1 VSRASSTLWAALLA
15 PANVVALATAG
26 GAALLTG
33 HSLPALVALG
43 AEAFY
48 LAAVGLV
55 PRLRRAVGARSARF
69 EDDETERL
77 LAELAE
83 SQREHY
89 YVLRDLRDSIL
100 DNYRKLPGGGV
111 LAASSEAQLAA
122 LLTAF
127 LRLLSTLNDHRRYL
141 GVADREALRR
151 ELSLLESE
159 LGAQTNPRL
168 REVQEKRADILRR
181 RLERF
186 AQAEDSRAVV
196 SHQLA
201 SIEDLMRL
209 THEQSISIRDPAAVG
224 GMLDALAAEVSATE
238 QTVRDLE
245 RFLDV
250 TEEPLTSGGQRA
262 PRVRG

>member
-1 VSRASSTLWAALLA
+1 VSRASRTLRAALLA
-15 PANVVALATAG
+15 PANVIALLTAG
-26 GAALLTG
+26 GASLVTG

-43 AEAFY
+43 AEAVY
-48 LAAVGLV
+48 LGAVGLV
-55 PRLRRAVGARSARF
+55 PSLRRAVGARAGAP
-69 EDDETERL
+69 EDAETERL

-89 YVLRDLRDSIL
+89 FVLRDLRDSIL
-100 DNYRKLPGGGV
+100 ENYRKLPGGGV

-141 GVADREALRR
+141 GIADREAIRR

-159 LGAQTNPRL
+159 LGAQDNARL
-168 REVQEKRADILRR
+168 REVQEKRAEILKR

-186 AQAEDSRAVV
+186 AQAEESRAVV

-201 SIEDLMRL
+201 SIEDLVKL

-238 QTVRDLE
+238 RTVRELE
-245 RFLDV
+245 QFLDV
-250 TEEPLTSGGQRA
+250 TEERSSPSA
-262 PRVRG
+262 PRTRVRG

>member
-1 VSRASSTLWAALLA
+1 MSRARSTLRAALLA

-26 GAALLTG
+26 GAALLSG
-33 HSLPALVALG
+33 QALVALVALG

-55 PRLRRAVGARSARF
+55 PPLRRALGPGART

-77 LAELAE
+77 LTDLAE

-89 YVLRDLRDSIL
+89 FVLRDLRDAIL
-100 DNYRKLPGGGV
+100 ENYRKLPGGGV
-111 LAASSEAQLAA
+111 LAASSEAQLQA

-127 LRLLSTLNDHRRYL
+127 LRLLATLNDHRRFL
-141 GVADREALRR
+141 GIADREAIRR
-151 ELSLLESE
+151 ELRLLESE
-159 LGAQTNPRL
+159 LGDQSNPRL

-186 AQAEDSRAVV
+186 GQAEESRAVV

-201 SIEDLMRL
+201 SIEDLVKL
-209 THEQSISIRDPAAVG
+209 THEQSISIRDPAAVT

-238 QTVRDLE
+238 QTVRELE

-250 TEEPLTSGGQRA
+250 VDEPSSSPAPR

>member
-1 VSRASSTLWAALLA
+1 MSRAGRTFRAALFA
-15 PANVVALATAG
+15 PANVIALLTAG
-26 GAALLTG
+26 GAALVTG
-33 HSLPALVALG
+33 HVLPALVALG
-43 AEAFY
+43 AEGFY
-48 LAAVGLV
+48 LATVGLV
-55 PRLRRAVGARSARF
+55 PGVRRAVGSRTGRP

-77 LAELAE
+77 LSELAE

-89 YVLRDLRDSIL
+89 FVLRDLRDSIL
-100 DNYRKLPGGGV
+100 ENYRKLPGGGV

-141 GVADREALRR
+141 GIADREAIRR
-151 ELSLLESE
+151 ELSLLETE
-159 LGAQTNPRL
+159 LRAQPNARL

-186 AQAEDSRAVV
+186 GQAEESRAVV

-201 SIEDLMRL
+201 SIEDLVKL

-238 QTVRDLE
+238 RTVRELE
-245 RFLDV
+245 QFLDV
-250 TEEPLTSGGQRA
+250 TEERSSPSASRT
-262 PRVRG
+262 RVRG

>member
-1 VSRASSTLWAALLA
+1 MSRLSRALRAAFLA
-15 PANVVALATAG
+15 PANLIGLATAG
-26 GAALLTG
+26 GASLVTG
-33 HSLPALVALG
+33 HSLPGLVALG
-43 AEAFY
+43 AEGFY
-48 LAAVGLV
+48 LAAVAV
-55 PRLRRAVGARSARF
+55 IPPLRRAVGSGAVAP
-69 EDDETERL
+69 EDEEAERL

-89 YVLRDLRDSIL
+89 FVLRDLRDSIL
-100 DNYRKLPGGGV
+100 ENYRKLPGGGV

-141 GVADREALRR
+141 GIADREALRR
-151 ELSLLESE
+151 ELRLLEAE
-159 LGAQTNPRL
+159 LGGQDNPRL

-186 AQAEDSRAVV
+186 SQAEESRAVV

-201 SIEDLMRL
+201 SIEDLVKL
-209 THEQSISIRDPAAVG
+209 THEQSISIRDPSAVT

-238 QTVRDLE
+238 KTVRELE
-245 RFLDV
+245 QFLDV
-250 TEEPLTSGGQRA
+250 TEDPAAASGRRT
-262 PRVRG
+262 RVRG

>member
-1 VSRASSTLWAALLA
+1 M
-15 PANVVALATAG
+15 
-26 GAALLTG
+26 
-33 HSLPALVALG
+33 G
-43 AEAFY
+43 AEAVY
-48 LAAVGLV
+48 LAAIGLV
-55 PRLRRAVGARSARF
+55 PSLRRAVGSRAGRP
-69 EDDETERL
+69 EDEETDHL
-77 LAELAE
+77 LTELAE

-89 YVLRDLRDSIL
+89 FVLRDLRDSIL
-100 DNYRKLPGGGV
+100 ENYRKLPGGGV

-141 GVADREALRR
+141 GIADREAIRR
-151 ELSLLESE
+151 ELSLLEAD
-159 LGAQTNPRL
+159 LGAQDNARL

-186 AQAEDSRAVV
+186 AQAEESRAVV

-201 SIEDLMRL
+201 SIEDLVKL

-238 QTVRDLE
+238 RTVRELE
-245 RFLDV
+245 QFLDV
-250 TEEPLTSGGQRA
+250 TEERSGPTSGRT
-262 PRVRG
+262 RVRG

>member
-1 VSRASSTLWAALLA
+1 MTRAGRTLRAALLA
-15 PANVVALATAG
+15 PANVI
-26 GAALLTG
+26 ALLTAG
-33 HSLPALVALG
+33 AASLVTGQALPALIALG
-43 AEAFY
+43 AEGFY
-48 LAAVGLV
+48 LAVVGLV
-55 PRLRRAVGARSARF
+55 PSLRRAVGARAGAP
-69 EDDETERL
+69 EDDEAERL

-89 YVLRDLRDSIL
+89 FVLRDLRDSIL
-100 DNYRKLPGGGV
+100 ENYRKLPGGGV

-141 GVADREALRR
+141 GIADREAIRR
-151 ELSLLESE
+151 ELSLLETE
-159 LGAQTNPRL
+159 LRAQDNPRL
-168 REVQEKRADILRR
+168 REVQEKRAEILRR

-186 AQAEDSRAVV
+186 AQAEESRAVV

-201 SIEDLMRL
+201 SIEDLVKL

-238 QTVRDLE
+238 KTVRELE
-245 RFLDV
+245 QFLDV
-250 TEEPLTSGGQRA
+250 TEDPALPAGRT
-262 PRVRG
+262 RVRG

>member
-1 VSRASSTLWAALLA
+1 MSRAGRTLRAALLA
-15 PANVVALATAG
+15 PANVIALLTAG
-26 GAALLTG
+26 GSALVTG
-33 HSLPALVALG
+33 HPLPALVALG
-43 AEAFY
+43 AEAVY
-48 LAAVGLV
+48 LAAVGLI
-55 PRLRRAVGARSARF
+55 PRLRRAVGARAGRP

-77 LAELAE
+77 LTELAE

-89 YVLRDLRDSIL
+89 FVLRDLRDSIL
-100 DNYRKLPGGGV
+100 ENYRKLPGGGV

-141 GVADREALRR
+141 GIADREAIRR

-159 LGAQTNPRL
+159 LAAQDNPRL

-186 AQAEDSRAVV
+186 AQAEESREVV

-201 SIEDLMRL
+201 SIEDLVKL
-209 THEQSISIRDPAAVG
+209 THEQSISIRDPAAVT

-238 QTVRDLE
+238 KTVRELE
-245 RFLDV
+245 QFLDV
-250 TEEPLTSGGQRA
+250 SEEPGVPATSRT
-262 PRVRG
+262 RVRG

>member
-1 VSRASSTLWAALLA
+1 VSRLSRALRAAFLA
-15 PANVVALATAG
+15 PANLIGLATAG
-26 GAALLTG
+26 GASLVTG
-33 HSLPALVALG
+33 HSLPGLVALG
-43 AEAFY
+43 AEGFY
-48 LAAVGLV
+48 LAAVAV
-55 PRLRRAVGARSARF
+55 IPPLRRAVGSGAVAP
-69 EDDETERL
+69 EDEEAERL

-89 YVLRDLRDSIL
+89 FVLRDLRDSIL
-100 DNYRKLPGGGV
+100 ENYRKLPGGGV

-141 GVADREALRR
+141 GIADREALRR
-151 ELSLLESE
+151 ELRLLEAE
-159 LGAQTNPRL
+159 LGGQDNPRL

-186 AQAEDSRAVV
+186 SQAEESRAVV

-201 SIEDLMRL
+201 SIEDLVKL
-209 THEQSISIRDPAAVG
+209 THEQSISIRDPSAVT

-238 QTVRDLE
+238 KTVRELE
-245 RFLDV
+245 QFLDV
-250 TEEPLTSGGQRA
+250 TEDPAAASGRRT
-262 PRVRG
+262 RVRG

>member
-1 VSRASSTLWAALLA
+1 LLA
-15 PANVVALATAG
+15 PANVIALLTAG
-26 GAALLTG
+26 GASLLTG
-33 HSLPALVALG
+33 HPLPALIALS
-43 AEAFY
+43 AEGFY

-55 PRLRRAVGARSARF
+55 PSVRRAVGSRVARP

-77 LAELAE
+77 LSELAE

-89 YVLRDLRDSIL
+89 FVLRDLRDSIL
-100 DNYRKLPGGGV
+100 ENYRKLPGGGV

-141 GVADREALRR
+141 GIADREAIRR
-151 ELSLLESE
+151 ELSLLETE
-159 LGAQTNPRL
+159 LRGQDNPRL

-186 AQAEDSRAVV
+186 AQSEESRAVV

-201 SIEDLMRL
+201 SIEDLVKL

-238 QTVRDLE
+238 KTVRELE
-245 RFLDV
+245 QFLDV
-250 TEEPLTSGGQRA
+250 TEDPALPAGRT
-262 PRVRG
+262 RVRG

>member
-1 VSRASSTLWAALLA
+1 LA
-15 PANVVALATAG
+15 PANVIALLTAG
-26 GAALLTG
+26 GASLVTG
-33 HSLPALVALG
+33 HPLPAVVAMG
-43 AEAFY
+43 AEAVY
-48 LAAVGLV
+48 LAAIGLV
-55 PRLRRAVGARSARF
+55 PSLRRAVGSRAGRP
-69 EDDETERL
+69 EDEETDRL
-77 LAELAE
+77 LTELAE

-89 YVLRDLRDSIL
+89 FVLRDLRDAIL
-100 DNYRKLPGGGV
+100 ENYRKLPGGGV

-141 GVADREALRR
+141 GIADREAIRR
-151 ELSLLESE
+151 ELSLLEAE
-159 LGAQTNPRL
+159 LGAADANPRL

-186 AQAEDSRAVV
+186 AQAEESRAVV

-201 SIEDLMRL
+201 SIEDLVKL

-238 QTVRDLE
+238 RTVRELE
-245 RFLDV
+245 QFLDV
-250 TEEPLTSGGQRA
+250 TEERSGPTSGRT
-262 PRVRG
+262 RVRG

>member
-1 VSRASSTLWAALLA
+1 VSGGWKAFRAALLA
-15 PANVVALATAG
+15 PANVVGLATAG

-55 PRLRRAVGARSARF
+55 PSLRRAVGSRAGRP
-69 EDDETERL
+69 EDDEAERL
-77 LAELAE
+77 LSELAE

-89 YVLRDLRDSIL
+89 FVLRDLRDSIL
-100 DNYRKLPGGGV
+100 ENYRKLPGGGV
-111 LAASSEAQLAA
+111 LAASSESQLAA

-127 LRLLSTLNDHRRYL
+127 VRLLSTLNDHRRYL
-141 GVADREALRR
+141 GIADREALRR
-151 ELSLLESE
+151 ELTLLEAE
-159 LGAQTNPRL
+159 LGAQDNLRL

-186 AQAEDSRAVV
+186 AQAEESRAVV

-201 SIEDLMRL
+201 SIEDLVRL
-209 THEQSISIRDPAAVG
+209 THEQSISIRDPAAVT

-238 QTVRDLE
+238 KTVRELE
-245 RFLDV
+245 QFLDV
-250 TEEPLTSGGQRA
+250 TEEPASSAGRRT
-262 PRVRG
+262 RVRG

>member
-1 VSRASSTLWAALLA
+1 MSRAGRTLRAALLA
-15 PANVVALATAG
+15 PANMVALLTAG
-26 GAALLTG
+26 GASLVTG
-33 HSLPALVALG
+33 HPLPALVALG

-55 PRLRRAVGARSARF
+55 PSLRRAVGARAGGA

-77 LAELAE
+77 LSELAE

-89 YVLRDLRDSIL
+89 FVLRDLRDSIL
-100 DNYRKLPGGGV
+100 ENYRKLPGGGV

-141 GVADREALRR
+141 GIADREAIRR
-151 ELSLLESE
+151 ELSLLEAE
-159 LGAQTNPRL
+159 LGAQDNERL

-186 AQAEDSRAVV
+186 AQAEESRAVV

-201 SIEDLMRL
+201 SIEDLVKL

-238 QTVRDLE
+238 RTVRELE
-245 RFLDV
+245 QFLDL
-250 TEEPLTSGGQRA
+250 TEEHGGPSAGRT
-262 PRVRG
+262 RVRE

>member
-1 VSRASSTLWAALLA
+1 MSRARSTLRAALLA
-15 PANVVALATAG
+15 PANLVGLATAG

-33 HSLPALVALG
+33 HALPALVALG

-55 PRLRRAVGARSARF
+55 PPLRRALGPGVRS
-69 EDDETERL
+69 EGDETERL
-77 LAELAE
+77 LADLAE

-89 YVLRDLRDSIL
+89 FVLRDTRDAIL
-100 DNYRKLPGGGV
+100 ENYRKLPGGGV

-127 LRLLSTLNDHRRYL
+127 LRLLSTLNDHRRFL
-141 GVADREALRR
+141 GIADREAIRR
-151 ELSLLESE
+151 ELRLLESE
-159 LGAQTNPRL
+159 LGGQGNPRL

-186 AQAEDSRAVV
+186 TQAEESRAVV

-201 SIEDLMRL
+201 SIEDLVKL
-209 THEQSISIRDPAAVG
+209 THEQSISIRDPAAVTA
-224 GMLDALAAEVSATE
+224 MLDALAAEVSATE
-238 QTVRDLE
+238 ETVRELE
-245 RFLDV
+245 RFIDV
-250 TEEPLTSGGQRA
+250 VEEPAATPSRR

>member
-1 VSRASSTLWAALLA
+1 MSRVSSALRAALLA

-26 GAALLTG
+26 GAALITG
-33 HSLPALVALG
+33 HPLPALVALG

-55 PRLRRAVGARSARF
+55 PRLRRAVGARSSRF

-151 ELSLLESE
+151 EISLLESE
-159 LGAQTNPRL
+159 LSAQDNPRL
-168 REVQEKRADILRR
+168 REVQQKRTDILRR

-186 AQAEDSRAVV
+186 AQAEESRAVV

-238 QTVRDLE
+238 QTVRELE

-250 TEEPLTSGGQRA
+250 TEEPIGSAGQRA

>member
-1 VSRASSTLWAALLA
+1 VSRPRSMLRAALLA
-15 PANVVALATAG
+15 PANLVGLATAG

-55 PRLRRAVGARSARF
+55 PPLRRALGPGVRS
-69 EDDETERL
+69 EGDETERL
-77 LAELAE
+77 LADLAE

-89 YVLRDLRDSIL
+89 FVLRDTRDAIL
-100 DNYRKLPGGGV
+100 ENYRKLPGGGV

-127 LRLLSTLNDHRRYL
+127 LRLLSTLNDHRRFL
-141 GVADREALRR
+141 GIADREAIRR
-151 ELSLLESE
+151 ELRLLESE
-159 LGAQTNPRL
+159 VGGQGNPRL

-186 AQAEDSRAVV
+186 TQAEESRAVV

-201 SIEDLMRL
+201 SIEDLVKL
-209 THEQSISIRDPAAVG
+209 THEQSISIRDPAAVT

-238 QTVRDLE
+238 ETVRELE
-245 RFLDV
+245 RFIDV
-250 TEEPLTSGGQRA
+250 VEEPAASASRR

>member
-1 VSRASSTLWAALLA
+1 MSRRWNVLWAALAA
-15 PANVVALATAG
+15 PANVVGLATAG

-55 PRLRRAVGARSARF
+55 PSLRRAVGSRPSRP
-69 EDDETERL
+69 EDEEVERL

-89 YVLRDLRDSIL
+89 FVLRDLRDSIL
-100 DNYRKLPGGGV
+100 ENYRKLPAGGV
-111 LAASSEAQLAA
+111 LAASSESQLAA

-141 GVADREALRR
+141 GIADREALRR
-151 ELSLLESE
+151 ELTLLESE
-159 LGAQTNPRL
+159 LGAQDNVRL

-186 AQAEDSRAVV
+186 AQAEESRAVV

-201 SIEDLMRL
+201 SIEDLVRL
-209 THEQSISIRDPAAVG
+209 THEQSISIRDPAAVT

-238 QTVRDLE
+238 KTVRELE
-245 RFLDV
+245 QFLDV
-250 TEEPLTSGGQRA
+250 TEEPGASAGRRT
-262 PRVRG
+262 RVRG

>member
-1 VSRASSTLWAALLA
+1 VSRMARTVRAALLA
-15 PANVVALATAG
+15 PANLIGLATAG
-26 GAALLTG
+26 GAALVTG

-48 LAAVGLV
+48 LAAVSLV
-55 PRLRRAVGARSARF
+55 PPLRRAVGSRAASP
-69 EDDETERL
+69 EDEEAERL
-77 LAELAE
+77 LSELAE

-89 YVLRDLRDSIL
+89 FVLRDLRDSIL
-100 DNYRKLPGGGV
+100 ENYRKLPGGGV

-122 LLTAF
+122 LLAAF

-141 GVADREALRR
+141 GIADREALRR
-151 ELSLLESE
+151 ELGLLESE
-159 LGAQTNPRL
+159 LGGQDNARL

-186 AQAEDSRAVV
+186 SQAEESRAVV

-201 SIEDLMRL
+201 SIEDLVKL
-209 THEQSISIRDPAAVG
+209 THEQSISIRDPSAVT

-238 QTVRDLE
+238 QTVRELE
-245 RFLDV
+245 QFLDV
-250 TEEPLTSGGQRA
+250 TEEPGAA
-262 PRVRG
+262 PGRRTRVRG

>member
-1 VSRASSTLWAALLA
+1 MSRAGRTLRAALLA
-15 PANVVALATAG
+15 PANVIALVTAG
-26 GAALLTG
+26 GASLVTG
-33 HSLPALVALG
+33 HPLPALVAMG
-43 AEAFY
+43 AEAVY
-48 LAAVGLV
+48 LAAVGL
-55 PRLRRAVGARSARF
+55 PSLRRAVGSRAGRP
-69 EDDETERL
+69 EDEEADRL
-77 LAELAE
+77 LADLAE

-89 YVLRDLRDSIL
+89 FVLRDLRESIL
-100 DNYRKLPGGGV
+100 ENYRKLPGGGV

-141 GVADREALRR
+141 GIADREAIRR
-151 ELSLLESE
+151 ELSLLEAE
-159 LGAQTNPRL
+159 LGTQDNARL

-186 AQAEDSRAVV
+186 AQAEESRAVV

-201 SIEDLMRL
+201 SIEDLVKL

-238 QTVRDLE
+238 RTVRELE
-245 RFLDV
+245 QFLDV
-250 TEEPLTSGGQRA
+250 TEERSAPASGRT
-262 PRVRG
+262 RVRG

>member
-1 VSRASSTLWAALLA
+1 MSRARSTLRAALLA
-15 PANVVALATAG
+15 PANLVGLATAG

-33 HSLPALVALG
+33 HLLPALVALG

-55 PRLRRAVGARSARF
+55 PPLRRALGPGVRS
-69 EDDETERL
+69 EGDETERL
-77 LAELAE
+77 LADLAE

-89 YVLRDLRDSIL
+89 FVLRDTRDAIL
-100 DNYRKLPGGGV
+100 ENYRKLPGGGV
-111 LAASSEAQLAA
+111 LAAASEAQLAA

-127 LRLLSTLNDHRRYL
+127 LRLLSTLNDHRRFL
-141 GVADREALRR
+141 GIADREAIRR
-151 ELSLLESE
+151 ELRLLESE
-159 LGAQTNPRL
+159 LGAQGNPRL

-186 AQAEDSRAVV
+186 TQAEESRAVV

-201 SIEDLMRL
+201 SIEDLVKL
-209 THEQSISIRDPAAVG
+209 THEQSISIRDPAAVT

-238 QTVRDLE
+238 ETVRELE
-245 RFLDV
+245 RFIDV
-250 TEEPLTSGGQRA
+250 VEEPAAAGSRR

>member
-1 VSRASSTLWAALLA
+1 M
-15 PANVVALATAG
+15 
-26 GAALLTG
+26 
-33 HSLPALVALG
+33 G
-43 AEAFY
+43 AEAVY
-48 LAAVGLV
+48 LAAIGLV
-55 PRLRRAVGARSARF
+55 PSLRRAVGSRAGRP
-69 EDDETERL
+69 EDEETDHL
-77 LAELAE
+77 LTELAE

-89 YVLRDLRDSIL
+89 FVLRDLRDSIL
-100 DNYRKLPGGGV
+100 ENYRKLPGGGV

-141 GVADREALRR
+141 GIADREAIRR
-151 ELSLLESE
+151 ELSLLEAE
-159 LGAQTNPRL
+159 LGAQDNARL

-186 AQAEDSRAVV
+186 AQAEESRAVV

-201 SIEDLMRL
+201 SIEDLVKL

-238 QTVRDLE
+238 RTVRELE
-245 RFLDV
+245 QFLDV
-250 TEEPLTSGGQRA
+250 TEDRSGPTSGRS
-262 PRVRG
+262 RVRG

>member
-1 VSRASSTLWAALLA
+1 VSRAGRTLRAALFA
-15 PANVVALATAG
+15 PANVIALLTAG
-26 GAALLTG
+26 GASLLTG
-33 HSLPALVALG
+33 HPLPALIALS
-43 AEAFY
+43 AEGFY

-55 PRLRRAVGARSARF
+55 PSVRRAVGARVARPD
-69 EDDETERL
+69 DDETERL
-77 LAELAE
+77 LSELAE

-89 YVLRDLRDSIL
+89 FVLRDLRDSIL
-100 DNYRKLPGGGV
+100 ENYRKLPGGGV

-141 GVADREALRR
+141 GIADREAIRR
-151 ELSLLESE
+151 ELSLLETE
-159 LGAQTNPRL
+159 LRAQDNPRL

-186 AQAEDSRAVV
+186 AQSEESRAVV

-201 SIEDLMRL
+201 SIEDLVKL

-238 QTVRDLE
+238 KTVRELE
-245 RFLDV
+245 QFLDV
-250 TEEPLTSGGQRA
+250 TEDPALPAGRT
-262 PRVRG
+262 RVRG

>member
-1 VSRASSTLWAALLA
+1 MSRLSRALRAAFLA
-15 PANVVALATAG
+15 PANLIGLATAG
-26 GAALLTG
+26 GASLVTG
-33 HSLPALVALG
+33 HSLPGLVALG
-43 AEAFY
+43 AEGFY
-48 LAAVGLV
+48 LAAVAV
-55 PRLRRAVGARSARF
+55 IPPLRRAVGSGAVAP
-69 EDDETERL
+69 EDEEAERL

-89 YVLRDLRDSIL
+89 FVLRDLRDSIL
-100 DNYRKLPGGGV
+100 ENYRKLPGGGV

-141 GVADREALRR
+141 GIADREALRR
-151 ELSLLESE
+151 ELRLLEAE
-159 LGAQTNPRL
+159 LGGQDNPRL

-186 AQAEDSRAVV
+186 SQAEESRAVV

-201 SIEDLMRL
+201 SIEDLVKL
-209 THEQSISIRDPAAVG
+209 THEQSISIRDPSAVT

-238 QTVRDLE
+238 KTVRELE
-245 RFLDV
+245 QFLDV
-250 TEEPLTSGGQRA
+250 TEEPVTSSGRRTG
-262 PRVRG
+262 VRG

>member
-1 VSRASSTLWAALLA
+1 M
-15 PANVVALATAG
+15 
-26 GAALLTG
+26 
-33 HSLPALVALG
+33 G
-43 AEAFY
+43 AEAVY
-48 LAAVGLV
+48 LAAIGLV
-55 PRLRRAVGARSARF
+55 PSLRRAVGSRAGRP
-69 EDDETERL
+69 EDEETDHL
-77 LAELAE
+77 LTELAE

-89 YVLRDLRDSIL
+89 FVLRDLRDSIL
-100 DNYRKLPGGGV
+100 ENYRKLPGGGV

-141 GVADREALRR
+141 GIADREAIRR
-151 ELSLLESE
+151 ELSLLEAE
-159 LGAQTNPRL
+159 LGAQDNARL

-186 AQAEDSRAVV
+186 AQAEESRAVV

-201 SIEDLMRL
+201 SIEDLVKL

-238 QTVRDLE
+238 RTVRELE
-245 RFLDV
+245 QFLDV
-250 TEEPLTSGGQRA
+250 TEDRSGPTSGRT
-262 PRVRG
+262 RVRG

>member
-1 VSRASSTLWAALLA
+1 
-15 PANVVALATAG
+15 ATAG

-33 HSLPALVALG
+33 HFLPALVALG

-55 PRLRRAVGARSARF
+55 PPLRRALGPGVRS
-69 EDDETERL
+69 EGDETERL
-77 LAELAE
+77 LADLAE

-89 YVLRDLRDSIL
+89 FVLRDTRDAIL
-100 DNYRKLPGGGV
+100 ENYRKLPGGGV

-127 LRLLSTLNDHRRYL
+127 LRLLSTLNDHRRFL
-141 GVADREALRR
+141 GIADREAIRR
-151 ELSLLESE
+151 ELRLLESE
-159 LGAQTNPRL
+159 LGAQGNPRL

-186 AQAEDSRAVV
+186 TQAEESRAVV

-201 SIEDLMRL
+201 SIEDLVKL
-209 THEQSISIRDPAAVG
+209 THEQSISIRDPAAVT

-238 QTVRDLE
+238 ETVRELE
-245 RFLDV
+245 RFIDV
-250 TEEPLTSGGQRA
+250 VEEPAAAGSRR

>member
-1 VSRASSTLWAALLA
+1 MSRAWSTFRAAVLA
-15 PANVVALATAG
+15 PANVVGLATAG

-33 HSLPALVALG
+33 HSLPAVVALG

-55 PRLRRAVGARSARF
+55 PSLRRAVGSRPPRP
-69 EDDETERL
+69 EDGEAGRL
-77 LAELAE
+77 LSELAE

-89 YVLRDLRDSIL
+89 FVLRDLRDSIL
-100 DNYRKLPGGGV
+100 ENYRKLPGGGV

-141 GVADREALRR
+141 GIADREALRR
-151 ELSLLESE
+151 ELTLLQSE
-159 LGAQTNPRL
+159 LGAQDNPRL

-186 AQAEDSRAVV
+186 AQAEESRAVV

-201 SIEDLMRL
+201 SIEDLVKL
-209 THEQSISIRDPAAVG
+209 THEQSISIRDPAAVS

-238 QTVRDLE
+238 KTVRELE
-245 RFLDV
+245 QFLDV
-250 TEEPLTSGGQRA
+250 TEEPVTAAARRT
-262 PRVRG
+262 RVRG

>member
-1 VSRASSTLWAALLA
+1 VSGWKVLRAALLA
-15 PANVVALATAG
+15 PANVVGLATAG
-26 GAALLTG
+26 GAALVTG

-48 LAAVGLV
+48 LAAVGFV
-55 PRLRRAVGARSARF
+55 PSLRRAVGSRAGRP
-69 EDDETERL
+69 EDAEVERL

-89 YVLRDLRDSIL
+89 FVLRDLRDSIL
-100 DNYRKLPGGGV
+100 ENYRKLPGGGV
-111 LAASSEAQLAA
+111 LAASSESQLEA

-141 GVADREALRR
+141 GIADREALRR

-159 LGAQTNPRL
+159 LAAHDNLRL

-186 AQAEDSRAVV
+186 AQAEESRAVV

-201 SIEDLMRL
+201 SIEDLMKL
-209 THEQSISIRDPAAVG
+209 THEQSISIRDPAAVT

-238 QTVRDLE
+238 KTVRELE
-245 RFLDV
+245 QFLDV
-250 TEEPLTSGGQRA
+250 TEEPVTSAGR
-262 PRVRG
+262 RTRERG

>member
-1 VSRASSTLWAALLA
+1 MSRARSTLRAALLA

-33 HSLPALVALG
+33 HALVALVALG

-55 PRLRRAVGARSARF
+55 PPAAPRAGLQGRGPRTTRPNGSSPSWPRASASTTSSSGTSATPFSR
-69 EDDETERL
+69 TTGSCP
-77 LAELAE
+77 AEACC
-83 SQREHY
+83 
-89 YVLRDLRDSIL
+89 
-100 DNYRKLPGGGV
+100 
-111 LAASSEAQLAA
+111 AASSEAQLEA

-127 LRLLSTLNDHRRYL
+127 LRLLSTLNDHRRFL
-141 GVADREALRR
+141 GIADREAIRR
-151 ELSLLESE
+151 ELRLLESE
-159 LGAQTNPRL
+159 LGSQDNPRL

-186 AQAEDSRAVV
+186 GQAEESRAVV

-201 SIEDLMRL
+201 SIEELVKL
-209 THEQSISIRDPAAVG
+209 THEQSISIRDPAAVT

-238 QTVRDLE
+238 QTVRELE
-245 RFLDV
+245 QFLDV
-250 TEEPLTSGGQRA
+250 VDEPGPAPAHR